1 MTAAVTDGAGNR
13 PHILIT
19 APWPDRA
26 MARARD
32 RYVVTAWTEA
42 GAGRFAEALRRFD
55 AVCPMVGDRLPAEIF
70 ADGGLRTRLIANYGA
85 GVDHIDLAAAQAA
98 GVAVSNTP
106 DVLTEATAEAALM
119 LMLMCSR
126 GAGAAE
132 RRLRAGRWTGWSPTD
147 QLGRGLA
154 GRKLGLVGFG
164 RIARATAA
172 LARGL
177 GMTIGYHARHRVP
190 IAEERLLDAEYAPLL
205 HDLLSAADIVSLH
218 CPGGPATR
226 HLIDHAALAAMK
238 ASAILINTARGS
250 VVDQDALAAALNAGT
265 IASAGLD
272 VYEAEPLVPAALLAC
287 EHAVLLPHIGSATIE
302 AREAMGMRALDN
314 LDAFFAGGAIPDRVA

>member
-1 MTAAVTDGAGNR
+1 MTAEAGR
-13 PHILIT
+13 GDDPPPHILIT
-19 APWPDRA
+19 APWPPRA
-26 MARARD
+26 LARARG
-32 RYVVTAWTEA
+32 RYAMTSWTAA
-42 GAGRFAEALRRFD
+42 GEGRLAEALRSFD
-55 AVCPMVGDRLPAEIF
+55 AVCPMVGDRLPSEIF
-70 ADGGLRTRLIANYGA
+70 AGDGLRAGMIANYGA
-85 GVDHIDLAAAQAA
+85 GVDHIDLAAAAAA

-126 GAGAAE
+126 GAGSAE
-132 RRLRAGRWTGWSPTD
+132 RRLRAGQWTGWSPTD

-154 GRKLGLVGFG
+154 GRTLGLVGFG
-164 RIARATAA
+164 RIARATAG

-177 GMTIGYHARHRVP
+177 GMTIRYHARHRAP
-190 IAEERLLDAEYAPLL
+190 IAQERLLDAQYAPSL
-205 HDLLSAADIVSLH
+205 HGLLSAADIVSLH

-226 HLIDHAALAAMK
+226 HLIDRAALAAMK
-238 ASAILINTARGS
+238 PDAILINTARGS
-250 VVDQDALAAALNAGT
+250 VVDQDALAEALNAGT

-272 VYEAEPLVPAALLAC
+272 VYAAEPVVPAALLAC

-314 LDAFFAGGAIPDRVA
+314 LDAFFAGEPIPDRVA